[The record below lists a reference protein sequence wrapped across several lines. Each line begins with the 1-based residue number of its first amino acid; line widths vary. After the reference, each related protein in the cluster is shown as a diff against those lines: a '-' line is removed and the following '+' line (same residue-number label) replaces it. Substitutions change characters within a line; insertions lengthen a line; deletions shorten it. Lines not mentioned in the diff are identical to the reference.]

1 MHTFTAVLQRFD
13 QKGEKTGWTYI
24 PIPVDLS
31 HALKPGQKTSF
42 RVRGMLD
49 NYPIAL
55 VALIPM
61 GASEEE
67 LAGSFIMAVNAT
79 MRRGIR
85 KEEGA
90 TVRVSLEVD
99 DSPMPLSADL
109 MTCLADD
116 PPALNFFNTLAKGH
130 QVYFSNWIE
139 SAKTIGTKTKRIT
152 QAVTGLSMGMGY
164 GEMTRYFKKLS

>member
-1 MHTFTAVLQRFD
+1 MYTFTAVLQRFE

-24 PIPVDLS
+24 DIPIDITQ
-31 HALKPGQKTSF
+31 ALKPGQKTSF
-42 RVRGMLD
+42 RVKGTLD
-49 NYPIAL
+49 TYPIAL

-61 GASEEE
+61 GTSGDAT
-67 LAGSFIMAVNAT
+67 GSFIMAVKAT

-90 TVRVSLEVD
+90 TVRVTLEAD

-116 PPALNFFNTLAKGH
+116 PTALDFFNTLAKGH

-139 SAKTIGTKTKRIT
+139 SARTMETKTKRIT
-152 QAVTGLSMGMGY
+152 QAVRGLSMGMGY